1 MTTLTVLDN
10 GFIQLP
16 PNILQFF
23 GLKKGDTLEINT
35 SPKHLIIEP
44 KTAETKMDEQ
54 KTPSETFV
62 LDDETKALIEKS
74 FGMFKVDSK
83 KIRHDIDDLGM
94 SEIATQFY
102 DEKDL
107 M

>member
-44 KTAETKMDEQ
+44 QASEPKTQAKE
-54 KTPSETFV
+54 FI
-62 LDDETKALIEKS
+62 LDDETKALIENS
-74 FGMFKVDSK
+74 FGMLKVKRETMPKEKFHEIDVFA
-83 KIRHDIDDLGM
+83 KIRP
-94 SEIATQFY
+94 
-102 DEKDL
+102 K
-107 M
+107 

>member
-16 PNILQFF
+16 QNILQLF

-44 KTAETKMDEQ
+44 KTDKLEIDKL
-54 KTPSETFV
+54 KTQDKEFV
-62 LDDETKALIEKS
+62 LDDETKALIERS
-74 FGMFKVDSK
+74 FGMFKVK
-83 KIRHDIDDLGM
+83 NENMPKEKFH
-94 SEIATQFY
+94 EINVADYTTLF
-102 DEKDL
+102 DEAD
-107 M
+107 